1 MCVRICLNPV
11 SQWFLENLF
20 KKAVCRCSSCV
31 HGAILKPQPQ
41 RMVICFYFLQQLF
54 FCSASTRCECCCCW
68 LFRFFSYCVF
78 RCALWVAILILS
90 FGMNDGLHFCNNVRL
105 SVSSPCVNIQKDLR
119 MRQTRP
125 THKQSAIK
133 MLWSRKKIGPVK
145 SWQKS
150 KAKDRES
157 NGGRR
162 RENTHTHLP

>member
-1 MCVRICLNPV
+1 MCLNPV

-54 FCSASTRCECCCCW
+54 FLLGQHSLW
-68 LFRFFSYCVF
+68 VLLLLVVPFFFSYCVF

-157 NGGRR
+157 NGEKEGDGKI
-162 RENTHTHLP
+162 HTNLP